1 MSTTEDKNRVRLI
14 LTAEEDFSKFP
25 KRLTRF
31 ERARIIGIRALQL
44 NLGAPPLVSSVE
56 ETEWDA
62 LKIAEQELKLGV
74 LPISIRRTF
83 PDGSYV
89 DLPIKELIGQ
99 EA

>member
-1 MSTTEDKNRVRLI
+1 MNVGESKLKVVGAI
-14 LTAEEDFSKFP
+14 LTSEEDFSKFP

-44 NLGAPPLVSSVE
+44 NLGAPPLVPIE

-62 LKIAEQELKLGV
+62 LKIAEQELSLGV

-83 PDGSYV
+83 PDGSYI
-89 DLPIKELIGQ
+89 DLPIKELIS
-99 EA
+99 

>member
-1 MSTTEDKNRVRLI
+1 MSEG
-14 LTAEEDFSKFP
+14 DFSKFP

-44 NLGAPPLVSSVE
+44 NLGAPPLIPIE

-62 LKIAEQELKLGV
+62 LKVAEQELNLGV

-83 PDGSYV
+83 PDGSYI
-89 DLPIKELIGQ
+89 DLPIKELIS
-99 EA
+99 

>member
-1 MSTTEDKNRVRLI
+1 MTS
-14 LTAEEDFSKFP
+14 EEDFSKFP

-44 NLGAPPLVSSVE
+44 NLGAPPLVPIE

-62 LKIAEQELKLGV
+62 LKIAEQELSLGV

-83 PDGSYV
+83 PDGSYI
-89 DLPIKELIGQ
+89 DLPIKELIS
-99 EA
+99 

>member
-1 MSTTEDKNRVRLI
+1 VGESKLKVVGAI
-14 LTAEEDFSKFP
+14 LTSEEDFSKFP

-44 NLGAPPLVSSVE
+44 NLGAPPLVPIE

-62 LKIAEQELKLGV
+62 LKIAEQELSLGV

-83 PDGSYV
+83 PDGSYI
-89 DLPIKELIGQ
+89 DLPIKELIS
-99 EA
+99 

>member
-1 MSTTEDKNRVRLI
+1 MSTREDKLKVVGAILI
-14 LTAEEDFSKFP
+14 SAEDFSKFP

-44 NLGAPPLVSSVE
+44 NLGAPPLVPIE

-62 LKIAEQELKLGV
+62 LKIAEQELNLGV

-83 PDGSYV
+83 PDGSYI
-89 DLPIKELIGQ
+89 DLPIKELIS
-99 EA
+99 

>member
-1 MSTTEDKNRVRLI
+1 MSLEEKLRVVGAILI
-14 LTAEEDFSKFP
+14 SEGDFSKFP

-44 NLGAPPLVSSVE
+44 NLGAPPLIPIE

-62 LKIAEQELKLGV
+62 LKVAEQELNLGV

-83 PDGSYV
+83 PDGSYI
-89 DLPIKELIGQ
+89 DLPIKELIS
-99 EA
+99 

>member
-1 MSTTEDKNRVRLI
+1 LNVGESKLKVVGAI
-14 LTAEEDFSKFP
+14 LTSEEDFSKFP

-44 NLGAPPLVSSVE
+44 NLGAPPLVPIE

-62 LKIAEQELKLGV
+62 LKIAEQELSLGV

-83 PDGSYV
+83 PDGSYI
-89 DLPIKELIGQ
+89 DLPIKELIS
-99 EA
+99 

>member
-1 MSTTEDKNRVRLI
+1 MSIGENKLKVVGAI
-14 LTAEEDFSKFP
+14 LTSEEDFSKFP

-44 NLGAPPLVSSVE
+44 NLGAPPLVSVE

-62 LKIAEQELKLGV
+62 LKIAEQELNLGV

-83 PDGSYV
+83 PDGSYI
-89 DLPIKELIGQ
+89 DLPIKELIS
-99 EA
+99 